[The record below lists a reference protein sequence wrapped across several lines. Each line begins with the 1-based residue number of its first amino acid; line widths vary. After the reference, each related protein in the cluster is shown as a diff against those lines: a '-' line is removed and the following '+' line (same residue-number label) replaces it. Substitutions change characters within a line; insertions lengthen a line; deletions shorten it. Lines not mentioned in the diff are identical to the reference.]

1 MEDRLTQPSAG
12 IASAA
17 ANWVWLAPSASF
29 DRAVHV
35 GERGGVLA
43 RALSLQMGQVAEFE
57 ASEWRKALLQG
68 HVDWVV
74 LDLDRLRRAGAP
86 LRAVLPMAR
95 NALGGGGNLCLIG
108 NADAS
113 LAGRVRSALRARA
126 AARVAARSGFRDVR
140 RYFAVPTAHAPRSFV
155 PARRA
160 AAVAFEAAQAAA
172 SVRRDRLVLAR
183 LGLDA
188 ALYRG
193 HICLCTA

>member
-1 MEDRLTQPSAG
+1 MHTEPSAG

-43 RALSLQMGQVAEFE
+43 RALAFQMGRLAEFE
-57 ASEWRKALLQG
+57 ASDWRQALAERP
-68 HVDWVV
+68 VDWVV
-74 LDLDRLRRAGAP
+74 LDLDRLRQAGAP
-86 LRAVLPMAR
+86 LGAVLAEAR
-95 NALGGGGNLCLIG
+95 GALGGGGNLCLVA

-113 LAGRVRSALRARA
+113 LTGRLRSALATRTAARA
-126 AARVAARSGFRDVR
+126 AARAGFRDVR
-140 RYFAVPTAHAPRSFV
+140 RFFAVPTTHAPRSFV

-160 AAVAFEAAQAAA
+160 AAVAFEEAQSAAGA
-172 SVRRDRLVLAR
+172 RRDRLRLAR
-183 LGLDA
+183 LGLDP